1 MIAAAA
7 AVVKAKE
14 PVHHQAATSSSFAD
28 RRVLSERI
36 AGVDSPLQTVT
47 AMVCHTAICS

>member
-1 MIAAAA
+1 MIAAA
-7 AVVKAKE
+7 AVVKATE
-14 PVHHQAATSSSFAD
+14 PVPQQAATSSSFAD

-47 AMVCHTAICS
+47 AMVCRTAICS